1 MLLESLW
8 IRVKGCKIFEV
19 SQVKVHFAR
28 ILKPE
33 LSDHCIGASLGIVAF
48 QIHSVHILAA
58 TIAKAQRF
66 AFRSENNI
74 FCTVMRNRC
83 LALVAQFQSEATSR
97 ASLTS

>member
-1 MLLESLW
+1 ME
-8 IRVKGCKIFEV
+8 GGKIFEV
-19 SQVKVHFAR
+19 SLVRDHFAR

-33 LSDHCIGASLGIVAF
+33 LSDHWIGASLGIVAF
-48 QIHSVHILAA
+48 QIHSVHILAT

-66 AFRSENNI
+66 VFRSDNNI